1 MTSAPS
7 VAAAAAPPRVSLPDA
22 FLRLPIAHRAL
33 HDRAAGRIENS
44 PAAIRAAIAQ
54 GYAIEIDLQ
63 MSSDGVAMVF
73 HDDDLDRLTTEK
85 GPVRAR
91 TAADL
96 ARIGLTGGP
105 DTIPT
110 FAQVLALVA
119 GRVPLLVEIKDQ
131 SRVMGPTD
139 GRLEAATA
147 AALKGYAGDV
157 AVMSFNPAAIH
168 HMARLAP
175 GIPRGLTTAA
185 YDPESWAPM
194 PPAMCA
200 HFRAIPDY
208 DPTGSSFVSHEAAD
222 LAAPRLAELKA
233 QGAILLCWTIR
244 SPAEEAAARRI
255 AANVTFETYLAP
267 LPA

>member
-1 MTSAPS
+1 MTAPRP
-7 VAAAAAPPRVSLPDA
+7 ALPGA

-44 PAAIRAAIAQ
+44 PAAIRAAIAH

-63 MSSDGVAMVF
+63 LSKDGVAMVF
-73 HDDDLDRLTTEK
+73 HDDQLDRLTAEK
-85 GPVRAR
+85 GFVRSR
-91 TAADL
+91 TAAEL
-96 ARIGLTGGP
+96 GQIALTGGT
-105 DTIPT
+105 DTIPS
-110 FAQVLALVA
+110 FAEVLDLVA

-131 SRVMGPTD
+131 SLMMGPTD

-147 AALKGYAGDV
+147 EALKGYKGDV

-175 GIPRGLTTAA
+175 DLPRGLTTAA
-185 YDPESWAPM
+185 YDAESWAPM
-194 PPAMCA
+194 PEDMCA

-208 DPTGSSFVSHEAAD
+208 DATGSSFISHEAAD
-222 LAAPRLAELKA
+222 LPHRPRVAELKA
-233 QGAILLCWTIR
+233 KGAAILCWTIR
-244 SPAEEAAARRI
+244 SAQEEAAARAI
-255 AANVTFETYLAP
+255 AANVTFEGYLSA